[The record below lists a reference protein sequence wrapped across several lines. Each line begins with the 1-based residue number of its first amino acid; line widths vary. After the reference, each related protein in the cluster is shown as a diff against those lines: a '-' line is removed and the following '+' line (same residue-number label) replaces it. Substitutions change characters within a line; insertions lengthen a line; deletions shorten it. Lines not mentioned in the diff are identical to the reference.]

1 MRDAEW
7 RRWGVEV
14 RRVPVKY
21 TQADR
26 ANELE
31 AWLKVEVKDGL
42 GFGRWRLPRLVVR
55 RPESV
60 ELDPGHRESRCL
72 AMGALLRACS
82 ALPQVPNSARDSWT
96 LQSSS

>member
-42 GFGRWRLPRLVVR
+42 EFGR
-55 RPESV
+55 
-60 ELDPGHRESRCL
+60 
-72 AMGALLRACS
+72 
-82 ALPQVPNSARDSWT
+82 
-96 LQSSS
+96 